1 METNNL
7 KCMEIL
13 YLSTN
18 YFCKSLVIYLF
29 YYKVIILNSF
39 TTYKT
44 PYDGPSPI
52 NTLLEVH

>member
-7 KCMEIL
+7 KCMKIL

-29 YYKVIILNSF
+29 YYEVVILNSF
-39 TTYKT
+39 TRYKT
-44 PYDGPSPI
+44 TYDGPSPI